1 MEELKTFELDKTNVL
16 GKGSFG
22 IVYKGKH
29 NSNNKTE
36 DVAFKKIPQDI
47 LNDKIKLQS
56 LVNEISIS
64 GTINQDDNKNGDE
77 GSASSENI
85 VRFIDIADIDNEKY
99 LVYEFCNGGD
109 LKRYLRYFKKFKEK
123 MIQNIMTQIIKGL
136 QVLHDK
142 KIVHHDLKPEN
153 ILVQLCPNE
162 EKPEDDYYNKFKAIM
177 EITDPKNKYLNRD
190 NKLLKNDE
198 ILEILA
204 QSKMKLSDF
213 GLSKCKDEFEYN
225 KEEVSGSPLYIDP
238 ILFKAE
244 SDKATIDD
252 EKVDIWAL
260 GIIAYELFFYDL
272 PFQPFPP
279 SIERL
284 KKAFEQGEYIIDFK
298 KCEDGKISKQFL
310 SFLNC
315 CLQLD
320 RNIRPLTEE
329 LLEHEFIVRD
339 PEYFTYMTIDN
350 YKDAKYPKGDYL
362 KTEGIITMNINDNRN
377 INAYFD
383 WVPDNVDQNKKN
395 L

>member
-1 MEELKTFELDKTNVL
+1 MEEAKTFELDKSNVL

-22 IVYKGKH
+22 IVYKGIY
-29 NSNNKTE
+29 NSKDNTE
-36 DVAFKKIPQDI
+36 EVAFKKIPQDI
-47 LNDKIKLQS
+47 LRDNIKLQS

-64 GTINQDDNKNGDE
+64 GTINQNDNKKDNKD
-77 GSASSENI
+77 SNNENI
-85 VRFIDIADIDNEKY
+85 VRFIDIADIDNDKY

-109 LKRYLRYFKKFKEK
+109 LKRYLRYFRKFNEK
-123 MIQNIMTQIIKGL
+123 MIQNFMTQIIKGL
-136 QVLHDK
+136 QVLHNK

-162 EKPEDDYYNKFKAIM
+162 EKLGDNLMKINNIM
-177 EITDPKNKYLNRD
+177 EITDAKNKYLNREDKLLD
-190 NKLLKNDE
+190 NKE
-198 ILEILA
+198 ILKILG

-213 GLSKCKDEFEYN
+213 GLSKCKEEFEYN

-238 ILFKAE
+238 ILFKPE
-244 SDKATIDD
+244 SDKTTIDD

-279 SIERL
+279 SFERL
-284 KKAFEQGEYIIDFK
+284 KKAFEQGEYVIDFK
-298 KCEDGKISKQFL
+298 KCDDGKISKQFL

-320 RNIRPLTEE
+320 RNIRPLTDE
-329 LLEHEFIVRD
+329 LLEHEFITRD
-339 PEYFTYMTIDN
+339 HDFFTYMTIDN
-350 YKDAKYPKGDYL
+350 YKNAKYPKGDYL
-362 KTEGIITMNINDNRN
+362 KTEGIITMNIKDNRN

-383 WVPDNVDQNKKN
+383 WEENVK
-395 L
+395 

>member
-1 MEELKTFELDKTNVL
+1 MEEAKTFELDKSNVL

-22 IVYKGKH
+22 VVYKGNH
-29 NSNNKTE
+29 NSKDNTE
-36 DVAFKKIPQDI
+36 EVAFKKIPQEI
-47 LNDKIKLQS
+47 LRDNIKLQS

-64 GTINQDDNKNGDE
+64 GTINQDDNEKDNKY
-77 GSASSENI
+77 SSNI
-85 VRFIDIADIDNEKY
+85 VRFIDIADIDNDKY

-109 LKRYLRYFKKFKEK
+109 LKRYLRYFRKFNET

-136 QVLHDK
+136 QVLHNK

-153 ILVQLCPNE
+153 ILVQLCPN
-162 EKPEDDYYNKFKAIM
+162 KLTLEDNLKKINAIM
-177 EITDPKNKYLNRD
+177 EITDPKNKYLNKEDKALD
-190 NKLLKNDE
+190 NKE
-198 ILEILA
+198 ILQILS

-213 GLSKCKDEFEYN
+213 GLSKCKEEFEYN

-238 ILFKAE
+238 ILFKPE
-244 SDKATIDD
+244 SDKTTIDD

-284 KKAFEQGEYIIDFK
+284 KKAFEKGEYIIDFK
-298 KCEDGKISKQFL
+298 QCENGQISKQFL

-320 RNIRPLTEE
+320 RNIRPLTDE
-329 LLEHEFIVRD
+329 LLEHEFITRD
-339 PEYFTYMTIDN
+339 PQYFTYMTIDN
-350 YKDAKYPKGDYL
+350 YKNAKYPKGDYL
-362 KTEGIITMNINDNRN
+362 KTEGKITMNINDNRN
-377 INAYFD
+377 INAFFD
-383 WVPDNVDQNKKN
+383 WEDNVK
-395 L
+395 

>member
-1 MEELKTFELDKTNVL
+1 MEELKTFELDKSNIL

-22 IVYKGKH
+22 IVYKGIH
-29 NSNNKTE
+29 NSNDKTE
-36 DVAFKKIPQDI
+36 EVAFKKIPQNI
-47 LNDKIKLQS
+47 LRDNIKLQS

-64 GTINQDDNKNGDE
+64 GIINQEDKD
-77 GSASSENI
+77 SSSIENI
-85 VRFIDIADIDNEKY
+85 VRFIDIADVDNDKY

-109 LKRYLRYFKKFKEK
+109 LKRYLRYFKKFNEK

-136 QVLHDK
+136 QVLHNK
-142 KIVHHDLKPEN
+142 KIIHHDLKPEN
-153 ILVQLCPNE
+153 ILVQLCPR
-162 EKPEDDYYNKFKAIM
+162 EKEQENFYKKINDIM
-177 EITDPKNKYLNRD
+177 EITDPKNKYLN
-190 NKLLKNDE
+190 NKVMEKEE
-198 ILEILA
+198 ILEILG

-213 GLSKCKDEFEYN
+213 GLSKCKEEFEYN

-238 ILFKAE
+238 ILFKPE
-244 SDKATIDD
+244 TDKTTIDD

-315 CLQLD
+315 CLQND
-320 RNIRPLTEE
+320 GKIRPLTDE

-339 PEYFTYMTIDN
+339 PDYFTYMTIDN
-350 YKDAKYPKGDYL
+350 YKNAKYPKGDYL
-362 KTEGIITMNINDNRN
+362 KTDGKITMNINDNRM

-383 WVPDNVDQNKKN
+383 WADNVKK
-395 L
+395 

>member
-1 MEELKTFELDKTNVL
+1 MEEAKTFELDKSNVL

-22 IVYKGKH
+22 IVYKGIY
-29 NSNNKTE
+29 NSKDNTE
-36 DVAFKKIPQDI
+36 EVAFKKIPQDI
-47 LNDKIKLQS
+47 LRDNIKLQS

-64 GTINQDDNKNGDE
+64 GTINQNDNKKDNKD
-77 GSASSENI
+77 SNNENI
-85 VRFIDIADIDNEKY
+85 VRFIDIADIDNDKY

-109 LKRYLRYFKKFKEK
+109 LKRYLRYFRKFNEK
-123 MIQNIMTQIIKGL
+123 MIQNFMTQIIKGL
-136 QVLHDK
+136 QVLHNK

-162 EKPEDDYYNKFKAIM
+162 EKLEDNLMKINNIM
-177 EITDPKNKYLNRD
+177 EITDAKNKYLNREDKLLD
-190 NKLLKNDE
+190 NKE
-198 ILEILA
+198 ILKLLG

-213 GLSKCKDEFEYN
+213 GLSKCKEEFEYN

-238 ILFKAE
+238 ILFKPE
-244 SDKATIDD
+244 SDKTTIDD

-284 KKAFEQGEYIIDFK
+284 KKAFEQGEYVIDFK
-298 KCEDGKISKQFL
+298 KCDDGKISKQFL

-320 RNIRPLTEE
+320 RNIRPLTDE
-329 LLEHEFIVRD
+329 LLEHEFITRD
-339 PEYFTYMTIDN
+339 PDFFTYMTIDN
-350 YKDAKYPKGDYL
+350 YKNAKYPKGDYL
-362 KTEGIITMNINDNRN
+362 KTEGIITMNIKDNRN

-383 WVPDNVDQNKKN
+383 WEENVK
-395 L
+395 

>member
-1 MEELKTFELDKTNVL
+1 MEEAKTFELDKSNVL

-22 IVYKGKH
+22 IVYKGIY
-29 NSNNKTE
+29 NSKDNTE
-36 DVAFKKIPQDI
+36 EVAFKKIPQDI
-47 LNDKIKLQS
+47 LRDNIKLQS

-64 GTINQDDNKNGDE
+64 GTINQNDNKKDNKD
-77 GSASSENI
+77 SNNENI
-85 VRFIDIADIDNEKY
+85 VRFIDIADIDNDKY

-109 LKRYLRYFKKFKEK
+109 LKRYLRYFRKFNEK
-123 MIQNIMTQIIKGL
+123 MIQNFMTQIIKGL
-136 QVLHDK
+136 QVLHNK

-153 ILVQLCPNE
+153 ILVQFPNE
-162 EKPEDDYYNKFKAIM
+162 EKLEDNLMKINNIM
-177 EITDPKNKYLNRD
+177 EITDAKNKYLNREDKLLD
-190 NKLLKNDE
+190 NKE
-198 ILEILA
+198 ILKILG

-213 GLSKCKDEFEYN
+213 GLSKCKEEFEYN

-238 ILFKAE
+238 ILFKPE
-244 SDKATIDD
+244 SDKTTIDD

-284 KKAFEQGEYIIDFK
+284 KKAFEQGEYVIDFK
-298 KCEDGKISKQFL
+298 KCDDGKISKQFL

-320 RNIRPLTEE
+320 RNIRPLTDE
-329 LLEHEFIVRD
+329 LLEHEFITRD
-339 PEYFTYMTIDN
+339 PDFFTYMTIDN
-350 YKDAKYPKGDYL
+350 YKNAKYPKGDYL
-362 KTEGIITMNINDNRN
+362 KTEGIITMNIKDNRN

-383 WVPDNVDQNKKN
+383 WEENVK
-395 L
+395 